1 MTRAINNSSWKCI
14 CCAFGYLNWNQ
25 PAAEVHIQL
34 QIHNWK
40 PSSQIQSI
48 NLGQKREMCKI
59 FNWKWA
65 TKCIR
70 PASPS
75 IWLDCQSSGHFFL
88 LCWSP
93 DWLAGQRPLFPC
105 VFFFL
110 FFFIFFWPVWSVCIC
125 FPGRSGGQDPGWSV
139 CLMPPPASYVAG
151 GAHGATAQV
160 SFCRVN
166 LEIAGCMYIYI
177 YVYLCIFAH
186 FDWFKTIK

>member
-105 VFFFL
+105 VFFFFVFCFSL
-110 FFFIFFWPVWSVCIC
+110 FFLARLKCVYML
-125 FPGRSGGQDPGWSV
+125 PGEIRRAGPGLV
-139 CLMPPPASYVAG
+139 CLFNASAG
-151 GAHGATAQV
+151 
-160 SFCRVN
+160 
-166 LEIAGCMYIYI
+166 L
-177 YVYLCIFAH
+177 LCCWRSTWRYRTSQFLPG
-186 FDWFKTIK
+186 